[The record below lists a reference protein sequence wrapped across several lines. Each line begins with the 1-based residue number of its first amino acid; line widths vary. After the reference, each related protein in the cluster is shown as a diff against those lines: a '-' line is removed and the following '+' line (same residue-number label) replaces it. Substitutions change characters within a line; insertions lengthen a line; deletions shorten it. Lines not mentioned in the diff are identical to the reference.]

1 MATLLYVDYDKA
13 AQRLIQTTLGK
24 QYNIVIAADGPTAV
38 QYCAMIQPDLIL
50 IDLAL
55 PDIDGHEL
63 VSRLKMFMPQTP
75 ILVIS
80 NDDFERDKPQGF
92 ITNSDGFLTK
102 PIQIDALLQSV
113 HALLPPLAK
122 LPDFPA
128 PLSDDKAVKQFEV
141 QIAALNQANQRLAS
155 LNAISALIGT
165 SLDLEHLMD
174 EILAQIHKIIDFDST
189 TLLLLK
195 GDMLE
200 AAASRGFSDYR
211 RGMNIYRKN
220 EKNSAWHAVNNK
232 LPLIIKDVTQS
243 EYWEPR
249 PELGRIRSWLGVPLI
264 YKDRVVGVLTLDK
277 NEPDAFTDI
286 DARYIFTLAYQIAI
300 AVENAQLFEE
310 WENQATHLKLINEV
324 AREISTILEMDNL
337 FEALAKAI
345 FERLHY
351 DRVAILQLDETRS
364 FLTLKAI
371 YGKTPPLIKAGIY
384 QQHIK
389 VGLAGK
395 AVRTG
400 RSILV
405 NDVSQ
410 EDDFFFIDGMD
421 VKSELVIPIFVEG
434 QIEAIINIDRSY
446 VNGFSDHDLWTL
458 NSLASQAA
466 AALANARLYRDLA
479 QRLRDLAVLNDA
491 SQALTSTI
499 ALDELLSIIT
509 DRVCIA
515 LLAENG
521 YVLLVDGSDDQL
533 TVAAASGSGTAD
545 LAKVKLD
552 MGLKL
557 IEQAILEGAPCLFK
571 LSPDNPDLFAE
582 FDKIFN
588 RKIYTMLVAPLQ
600 TRGII
605 IGLVILINKQ
615 TGDFNNNDLNLL
627 SALSQL
633 MAGAVENAQLFN
645 QIHAYSDRLER
656 TVQART
662 ERLQAI
668 KKISQVVSQGLDL
681 DQLLAM
687 AGRDIS
693 QIFMPELSP
702 HNDVQVIIGLV
713 DGSNLALRKIYDPAV
728 TSKKAP
734 RNGQRVVR
742 GSAKRVLASTHF
754 PQALTLKINPKK
766 PMGQVINQAK
776 PIILNGLDTQDIY
789 QLNFGEEAKV
799 INSVMIAPLITGGKT
814 MGLIMLASQVANA
827 FDESDVE
834 TLESL
839 AFQLASAV
847 EHGRLLQKTREIA
860 IVQERTRLARDMH
873 DGVAQNLAYLLIQVD
888 RCLNMVEEGGKLE
901 KQLEQIS
908 ALLKQNIEEIRR
920 NIFDLRPVELEG
932 KSLFE
937 VLENFV
943 VEFGQRWNLK
953 TTCVVEGDFGEV
965 SPEVESSLYRILQ
978 ETLSNARQH
987 GQCTQLS
994 VKVAIKD
1001 NQWVTLEVQDDG
1013 QGFDMDQVTQELH
1026 RNRSQNLRP
1035 GQPEPVDDQA
1045 RPQSKERRSS
1055 GLGLTSMRERVQRV
1069 GGQLTV
1075 DSQRS
1080 QGTRVFAML
1089 PLHVGMTHS
1098 NQ

>member
-1 MATLLYVDYDKA
+1 MATILYVDYDEA
-13 AQRLIQTTLGK
+13 AQQLIESTLGK
-24 QYNIVIAADGPTAV
+24 QYNVVIAADGPTAV

-75 ILVIS
+75 IIVIG
-80 NDDFERDKPQGF
+80 NDKLRRDKLQSS
-92 ITNSDGFLTK
+92 IANSNGLLTK
-102 PIQIDALLQSV
+102 PIQVDDLRQSV
-113 HALLPPLAK
+113 HALLPPLAA
-122 LPDFPA
+122 LPEFPT
-128 PLSDDKAVKQFEV
+128 PLADDQAVKQFQV

-165 SLDLEHLMD
+165 SLDLEHLTD
-174 EILAQIHKIIDFDST
+174 EILAQIHKTIAFDSA

-195 GDMLE
+195 GDFLE

-211 RGMNIYRKN
+211 RGMNIYRRN

-232 LPLIIKDVTQS
+232 LPLIIKDVTQN

-249 PELGRIRSWLGVPLI
+249 PELSRIRSWLGVPLI

-286 DARYIFTLAYQIAI
+286 DARYVFTLAYQIAI
-300 AVENAQLFEE
+300 AVENTQLFEE
-310 WENQATHLKLINEV
+310 WEDQATRLKLINEV
-324 AREISTILEMDNL
+324 AREISTILEMNNL
-337 FEALAKAI
+337 FEALAKVI

-351 DRVAILQLDETRS
+351 DRVAILQVDETRS
-364 FLTLKAI
+364 FLILKAI
-371 YGKTPPLIKAGIY
+371 YGEAPPSISPGIY
-384 QQHIK
+384 RQSIE
-389 VGLAGK
+389 VGLIGK
-395 AVRTG
+395 AARTG
-400 RSILV
+400 NSILV
-405 NDVSQ
+405 NDVTRDNDVFLI
-410 EDDFFFIDGMD
+410 EGLT
-421 VKSELVIPIFVEG
+421 VKSQLVVPIFVEN
-434 QIEAIINIDRSY
+434 QVEAVINIDRSY
-446 VNGFSDHDLWTL
+446 INGFSDHDLWTL

-466 AALANARLYRDLA
+466 TALANARLYRDLA

-521 YVLLVDGSDDQL
+521 YVLLVDGTDDYL
-533 TVAAASGSGTAD
+533 TLAAASGSGAAD
-545 LAKVKLD
+545 LAGVKLD
-552 MGLKL
+552 IHLKL
-557 IEQAILEGAPCLFK
+557 FEQAILEGAPCLFK

-582 FDKIFN
+582 LDQMLK
-588 RKIYTMLVAPLQ
+588 RKIYTLLVAPLK

-615 TGDFNNNDLNLL
+615 TGDFNTNDLNLL

-645 QIHAYSDRLER
+645 QIHAYSDKLER

-668 KKISQVVSQGLDL
+668 KKISQVVSRGLDL
-681 DQLLAM
+681 DNLLAVG
-687 AGRDIS
+687 GRDIS
-693 QIFMPELSP
+693 QIFTPDAALPGM
-702 HNDVQVIIGLV
+702 VQVTIGLV
-713 DGSNLALRKIYDPAV
+713 DGSNLVLRKIYDPARV
-728 TSKKAP
+728 DKKEPADGLSMVSISTGP
-734 RNGQRVVR
+734 EGEFDQNARV
-742 GSAKRVLASTHF
+742 
-754 PQALTLKINPKK
+754 LTLKINPKK
-766 PMGQVINQAK
+766 PIGQVITQGR
-776 PIILNGLDTQDIY
+776 PFILNEIYTQNLY
-789 QLNFGEEAKV
+789 QLDLGETTHLVSSA
-799 INSVMIAPLITGGKT
+799 MMAPLITGGKT
-814 MGLIMLASQVANA
+814 IGLIMVASQATNA
-827 FDESDVE
+827 FDESDLE

-839 AFQLASAV
+839 AFQVASAV
-847 EHGRLLQKTREIA
+847 EHARLLQKTREIA
-860 IVQERTRLARDMH
+860 IVEERTRLARDMH

-932 KSLFE
+932 KSLFG

-943 VEFGQRWNLK
+943 TEFGQRWNLK
-953 TTCVVEGDFGEV
+953 TTCVFEGEFVEV
-965 SPEVESSLYRILQ
+965 SPEIESSLYRILQ

-987 GQCTQLS
+987 AQCTQLS

-1013 QGFDMDQVTQELH
+1013 RGFDLDPLAQEVQ
-1026 RNRSQNLRP
+1026 RV
-1035 GQPEPVDDQA
+1035 QPELRDQA
-1045 RPQSKERRSS
+1045 QPKKRRS
-1055 GLGLTSMRERVQRV
+1055 GLGLISMRERAQRV

-1075 DSQRS
+1075 DSQRN
-1080 QGTRVFAML
+1080 QGTRIFAQL
-1089 PLHVGMTHS
+1089 PLQVGLATS

>member
-1 MATLLYVDYDKA
+1 
-13 AQRLIQTTLGK
+13 
-24 QYNIVIAADGPTAV
+24 
-38 QYCAMIQPDLIL
+38 
-50 IDLAL
+50 
-55 PDIDGHEL
+55 
-63 VSRLKMFMPQTP
+63 
-75 ILVIS
+75 
-80 NDDFERDKPQGF
+80 
-92 ITNSDGFLTK
+92 
-102 PIQIDALLQSV
+102 
-113 HALLPPLAK
+113 
-122 LPDFPA
+122 
-128 PLSDDKAVKQFEV
+128 
-141 QIAALNQANQRLAS
+141 
-155 LNAISALIGT
+155 
-165 SLDLEHLMD
+165 
-174 EILAQIHKIIDFDST
+174 
-189 TLLLLK
+189 
-195 GDMLE
+195 
-200 AAASRGFSDYR
+200 
-211 RGMNIYRKN
+211 
-220 EKNSAWHAVNNK
+220 
-232 LPLIIKDVTQS
+232 
-243 EYWEPR
+243 
-249 PELGRIRSWLGVPLI
+249 
-264 YKDRVVGVLTLDK
+264 
-277 NEPDAFTDI
+277 
-286 DARYIFTLAYQIAI
+286 
-300 AVENAQLFEE
+300 
-310 WENQATHLKLINEV
+310 
-324 AREISTILEMDNL
+324 
-337 FEALAKAI
+337 
-345 FERLHY
+345 
-351 DRVAILQLDETRS
+351 
-364 FLTLKAI
+364 LKAI
-371 YGKTPPLIKAGIY
+371 YGEAPALLEAGVY
-384 QQHIK
+384 QQHIN
-389 VGLAGK
+389 VGLIGK
-395 AVRTG
+395 AARTG

-410 EDDFFFIDGMD
+410 EDDFFIIEGMD
-421 VKSELVIPIFVEG
+421 VKSELVVPIFVEG
-434 QIEAIINIDRSY
+434 QIEAIIAIDRSY
-446 VNGFSDHDLWTL
+446 INGFSDHDLWTL

-466 AALANARLYRDLA
+466 TALANARLYRDLA

-533 TVAAASGSGTAD
+533 TLAAASGSGTAD
-545 LAKVKLD
+545 LAEVKID
-552 MGLKL
+552 ISLKL

-571 LSPDNPDLFAE
+571 LSRENPDLFAE

-588 RKIYTMLVAPLQ
+588 RKIYTMLVAPLK

-605 IGLVILINKQ
+605 IGLVMLINKQ

-668 KKISQVVSQGLDL
+668 KKISQVVSRDLDL
-681 DQLLAM
+681 DELLAL
-687 AGRDIS
+687 AGGDIS
-693 QIFMPELSP
+693 QIFMPEPSLQ
-702 HNDVQVIIGLV
+702 NDVQVVIGLV
-713 DGSNLALRKIYDPAV
+713 DGSNVALKNIFGPTMAA
-728 TSKKAP
+728 KKTLK
-734 RNGQRVVR
+734 NGRQVAQVSTRSDLETES
-742 GSAKRVLASTHF
+742 SA
-754 PQALTLKINPKK
+754 QILTLKIDPRK
-766 PMGQVINQAK
+766 PIGQVINQAR
-776 PIILNGLDTQDIY
+776 PIILNELETQDID
-789 QLNFGEEAKV
+789 QLNLGKEAKV

-814 MGLIMLASQVANA
+814 IGLIMVASQVANA
-827 FDESDVE
+827 FDESDLE

-847 EHGRLLQKTREIA
+847 EHARLLQKSREIA
-860 IVQERTRLARDMH
+860 IVEERTRLARDMH

-953 TTCVVEGDFGEV
+953 TTCLVEGEFVEV

-987 GQCTQLS
+987 AQCTQLW

-1001 NQWVTLEVQDDG
+1001 QQWVTLEVQDDG
-1013 QGFDMDQVTQELH
+1013 QGFDLEQRIRPELQEQTQ
-1026 RNRSQNLRP
+1026 P
-1035 GQPEPVDDQA
+1035 
-1045 RPQSKERRSS
+1045 KKRRSS
-1055 GLGLTSMRERVQRV
+1055 GLGLISMRERAQRV

-1075 DSQRS
+1075 DSQHN
-1080 QGTRVFAML
+1080 QGTRVFAKL
-1089 PLHVGMTHS
+1089 PLHAGLTSS